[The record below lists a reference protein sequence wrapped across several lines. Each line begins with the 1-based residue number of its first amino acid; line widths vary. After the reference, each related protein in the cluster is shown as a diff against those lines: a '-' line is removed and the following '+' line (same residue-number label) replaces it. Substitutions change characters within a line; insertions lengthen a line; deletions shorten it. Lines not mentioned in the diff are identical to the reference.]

1 MGKYRLTKEQQK
13 LVYATLNCLAEHG
26 YHGTT
31 IRRITASIGTNVS
44 MVQYHFGGKANLM
57 RSSYRH
63 FRHITRENYGSLAA
77 TADPDPVR
85 QLETRA
91 RAIFNSRAL
100 MGRKMTRLWISFL
113 DLVNADSETSA
124 MRTEIY
130 EYYVGELAD
139 CINRIPAGRGGK
151 PSSTEAHRLA
161 VGIYSVIDGLWL
173 EHALNPSGMSPDEAM
188 EIAMEL
194 IGARID
200 VSISSGHSHPGPAET

>member
-1 MGKYRLTKEQQK
+1 MGKKRLSNEQQK
-13 LVYATLNCLAEHG
+13 LVDAALDCLVDYG

-31 IRRITASIGTNVS
+31 IRRITAGIDTNVS

-57 RSSYRH
+57 RASYRH
-63 FRHITRENYGSLAA
+63 FRQITRDNYVSMAA

-85 QLETRA
+85 QLETRS

-100 MGRKMTRLWISFL
+100 MGRRLTRLWISFL
-113 DLVNADSETSA
+113 DLICVDSEMSA

-130 EYYVGELAD
+130 EYYVRELAD
-139 CINRIPAGRGGK
+139 CINRIPAHRGGK

-173 EHALNPSGMSPDEAM
+173 EYALNPSGMSSDEAM
-188 EIAMEL
+188 EIAMDL

-200 VSISSGHSHPGPAET
+200 VSISSGHSHPDPAET

>member
-1 MGKYRLTKEQQK
+1 MEKNSLTKEQQK
-13 LVYATLNCLAEHG
+13 LVDATLDCLAEHG
-26 YHGTT
+26 YYGTT
-31 IRRITASIGTNVS
+31 VRRITAGIGTNVS

-57 RSSYRH
+57 RESYRH
-63 FRHITRENYGSLAA
+63 FRHITRENYVSMAA

-91 RAIFNSRAL
+91 MAIFNSRAL
-100 MGRKMTRLWISFL
+100 MGRRLTRLWISFL
-113 DLVNADSETSA
+113 DLVSADSEMSE
-124 MRTEIY
+124 MRIEIY

-173 EHALNPSGMSPDEAM
+173 EYALNPSGMSPDEAM

-200 VSISSGHSHPGPAET
+200 VTSSSGHSHPDPAES